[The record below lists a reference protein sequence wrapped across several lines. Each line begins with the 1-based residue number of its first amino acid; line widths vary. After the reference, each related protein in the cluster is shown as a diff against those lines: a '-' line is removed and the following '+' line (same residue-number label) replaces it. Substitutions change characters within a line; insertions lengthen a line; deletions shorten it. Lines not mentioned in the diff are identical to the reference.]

1 VEKKHISGHE
11 VLVDMQSGMDDDALM
26 AKYKL
31 SPNLF
36 EMLCKRLVDTCRLT
50 PFELSELKL
59 LWAQKKGKV
68 WRCPACHMPQYH
80 QFDEC
85 PQCGIIVSK
94 YEQKLSREKGLNK
107 PEEFIEVPPTESE
120 APSVALDQD
129 TVEKQQPPIREC
141 TGCSMPLP
149 PDAKFCPSCGTRV
162 TG

>member
-1 VEKKHISGHE
+1 MEKKHISARE
-11 VLVDMQSGMDDDALM
+11 LLVDMQSGMDDDALM
-26 AKYKL
+26 EKYKL

-36 EMLCKRLVDTCRLT
+36 EMLCKKLVDTGRLT
-50 PFELSELKL
+50 PSELSELKL

-107 PEEFIEVPPTESE
+107 PEEFIEVPPPESE
-120 APSVALDQD
+120 PPSSASDQD
-129 TVEKQQPPIREC
+129 NLENQPPIREC